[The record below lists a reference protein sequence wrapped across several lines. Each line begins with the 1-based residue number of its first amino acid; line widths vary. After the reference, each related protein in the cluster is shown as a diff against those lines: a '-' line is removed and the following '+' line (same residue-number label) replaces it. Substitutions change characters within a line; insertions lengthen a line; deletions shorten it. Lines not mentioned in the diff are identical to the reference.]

1 MAVPSSNSHV
11 RNTTGGAFVSQT
23 QGGTILNNDNT
34 SADRIT
40 KAFQINDAVADAADS
55 NVLPSIGASG
65 IYNVHKP
72 LTGGTFAYSAAG
84 NYVIARSS
92 ETLSGAANTKLLFMG
107 AGDKQAIPRFQGAYG
122 AKLLTAFRN
131 NQFSWNHTLDSG
143 AKITNMRT
151 NWLNAG
157 GTAAASVD
165 SLSSLNNAGGAQA
178 NGMWDP
184 VSGAVSAN
192 SDSAANP
199 TRAVP
204 GEFVMKV
211 DFVTINI
218 GAGAGDFFDYAPITG
233 M

>member
-1 MAVPSSNSHV
+1 MAVPSSNSHLK
-11 RNTTGGAFVSQT
+11 NTTGGAFSSQT
-23 QGGTILNNDNT
+23 QGGTIINNDNT
-34 SADRIT
+34 GDVIT
-40 KAFQINDAVADAADS
+40 KALQLNDAVANTTDS
-55 NVLPSIGASG
+55 SVLPSVGASG
-65 IYNVHKP
+65 IYNVAKA
-72 LTGGTFAYSAAG
+72 LSGGTFGYSAEG
-84 NYVIARSS
+84 KYVIARSS
-92 ETLSGAANTKLLFMG
+92 DTLSGVSNTKLLFMG
-107 AGDKQAIPRFQGAYG
+107 AGDKLPIARFRGDFG

-143 AKITNMRT
+143 AKITNMRV
-151 NWLNAG
+151 NWLNSA
-157 GTAAASVD
+157 GTAAASPT
-165 SLSSLNNAGGAQA
+165 SLNGTN
-178 NGMWDP
+178 MWDP
-184 VSGAVSAN
+184 VAGSTSQN

>member
-1 MAVPSSNSHV
+1 MTVPSGHEIHRIDGSV
-11 RNTTGGAFVSQT
+11 FGTPQT

-34 SADRIT
+34 STDRIT
-40 KAFQINDAVADAADS
+40 KAFELVTAVADAADT
-55 NVLPSIGASG
+55 NTLPSIGASG

-72 LTGGTFAYSAAG
+72 LAGGTFAYSEAG
-84 NYVIARSS
+84 KYVIARVSD
-92 ETLSGAANTKLLFMG
+92 TLSGAANTKLLFMG
-107 AGDKQAIPRFQGAYG
+107 ASQRQAIPRFQGDFG
-122 AKLLTAFRN
+122 AKTLTAWRN

-143 AKITNMRT
+143 AKITNMRI
-151 NWLNAG
+151 NWLNAA
-157 GTAAASVD
+157 GTAAASPT
-165 SLSSLNNAGGAQA
+165 SLNGTN
-178 NGMWDP
+178 MWDP
-184 VSGAVSAN
+184 VAGSTSQN

-218 GAGAGDFFDYAPITG
+218 GAGAGDFFDYKPITG

>member
-1 MAVPSSNSHV
+1 MTVPSGHEIH
-11 RNTTGGAFVSQT
+11 RIDGAVFGTPQT
-23 QGGTILNNDNT
+23 QGGTIINNDNT
-34 SADRIT
+34 GDVIT
-40 KAFQINDAVADAADS
+40 KAFQLNTANNYDRPD
-55 NVLPSIGASG
+55 NMLPSIGASG

-84 NYVIARSS
+84 KYVIARVSD
-92 ETLSGAANTKLLFMG
+92 TLSGAANTKLLFMG
-107 AGDKQAIPRFQGAYG
+107 AGQRRAIPRFQGDYG

-218 GAGAGDFFDYAPITG
+218 GAGAGDFFDYKPITG